1 MKKEK
6 ILKMIVVLVTGVIL
20 FTMSTNV
27 FALSDSDSSVL
38 DGYYEDKTNQLN
50 TNKIDL
56 SANTNNN
63 TNTNTN
69 TNTNINTN
77 TNTNVS
83 NNNTNNYNTNLPQA
97 GAPESTM
104 MGVAITVLAITAIY
118 AYKKVR
124 EYKKI

>member
-69 TNTNINTN
+69 TNINTN

>member
-50 TNKIDL
+50 TT
-56 SANTNNN
+56 SM
-63 TNTNTN
+63 
-69 TNTNINTN
+69 
-77 TNTNVS
+77 
-83 NNNTNNYNTNLPQA
+83 
-97 GAPESTM
+97 ST
-104 MGVAITVLAITAIY
+104 
-118 AYKKVR
+118 
-124 EYKKI
+124 

>member
-69 TNTNINTN
+69 ININTN

-124 EYKKI
+124 EYKRI

>member
-1 MKKEK
+1 MKLKKEK

-69 TNTNINTN
+69 TNINTN